1 MVGFL
6 TTTNALLALLTG
18 FTAATPLTK
27 RAYGYL
33 APNTQSCVTTQELP
47 TSLCYAV
54 NVGVT
59 FANGVG
65 CEGIGW
71 ALKTH
76 LLAIPGDKQ
85 TFSAYSCVDDGN
97 GYTLLKFTTFRDRA
111 TQVNEILQ
119 QIYPM
124 VNGFNYPQN

>member
-1 MVGFL
+1 MVRFL
-6 TTTNALLALLTG
+6 TTTTALLALLTG
-18 FTAATPLTK
+18 FTTATPVTK

-33 APNTQSCVTTQELP
+33 APNTQSCVATQELP

-54 NVGVT
+54 DVGVP

-65 CEGIGW
+65 CKDIGW
-71 ALKTH
+71 TLSTH
-76 LLAIPGDKQ
+76 LLAIQGDAQ
-85 TFSAYSCVDDGN
+85 HFSAYSCVDDGN

-111 TQVNEILQ
+111 TYVNEVLH

-124 VNGFNYPQN
+124 VNGFNCPQN